1 MSLTD
6 RDRKIAV
13 LLIPVILIAVY
24 WFLILSPKRKEATKL
39 SGQVTQ
45 AQQARDTAVSTANSL
60 EQAKGQFAAQYAQM
74 VRLGKAIPTQVD
86 MPSLIVQLDSAA
98 RGTGI
103 QFGDIKVGARV
114 AAAPVSTPST
124 GSTGTSSTG
133 TSTGTGT
140 TGASGSTSTPPP
152 VAAGGAQ
159 AQTTFGKDAE
169 AANNAAA
176 QGNAQAVQQ
185 SGLSADDASTSTAS
199 KSGGLPV
206 GGGSSVAA
214 SAATITPG
222 APVPGLD
229 SVPLTFTFGGKFNN
243 LAQFFHRLKRFV
255 HVANNKISVQGRLIT
270 IDSLKFTSSA
280 QNFPFIEADVSA
292 TVYLSPKDGGTTA
305 GATSAGP
312 ATSTPGTTSA
322 SSSTSSNASAAASA
336 VTPPTSAITR

>member
-6 RDRKIAV
+6 RDRKIVMLIVPV
-13 LLIPVILIAVY
+13 LLLAVY

-60 EQAKGQFAAQYAQM
+60 EQARSSFATQYSQM

-103 QFGDIKVGARV
+103 QFADIKVGARV
-114 AAAPVSTPST
+114 PAAPA
-124 GSTGTSSTG
+124 TSSTG
-133 TSTGTGT
+133 TPPSTSGTSTGT
-140 TGASGSTSTPPP
+140 TGASGATPPP

-159 AQTTFGKDAE
+159 AQTTFGKAAE
-169 AANNAAA
+169 SANNAAA

-185 SGLSADDASTSTAS
+185 SGLSAGDASTSTAS

-206 GGGSSVAA
+206 GGGAA
-214 SAATITPG
+214 SAPTITPG
-222 APVPGLD
+222 QPVPGLD
-229 SVPLTFTFGGKFNN
+229 TVPLTFTFGGKFGN

-255 HVANNKISVQGRLIT
+255 HMANNKISVQGRLIT
-270 IDSLKFTSSA
+270 IDSLKFTSTA

-305 GATSAGP
+305 GATAQGP
-312 ATSTPGTTSA
+312 AATTPGATPA
-322 SSSTSSNASAAASA
+322 SSSSTPSSSSAATAA

>member
-6 RDRKIAV
+6 RDRKIV
-13 LLIPVILIAVY
+13 LLIVPLVLVAVY
-24 WFLILSPKRKEATKL
+24 WFVILSPKRKEATKL

-60 EQAKGQFAAQYAQM
+60 EHAKSSFATQYSQM

-103 QFGDIKVGARV
+103 QFADIKVGARV
-114 AAAPVSTPST
+114 AAAPASSTTSSST
-124 GSTGTSSTG
+124 STSST
-133 TSTGTGT
+133 STGT
-140 TGASGSTSTPPP
+140 TGASGSTAPP

-169 AANNAAA
+169 SANNAAA
-176 QGNAQAVQQ
+176 QGNAQAIQQ
-185 SGLSADDASTSTAS
+185 SGLSADDASTSTAT

-206 GGGSSVAA
+206 GGGGAV
-214 SAATITPG
+214 SAPTITPG
-222 APVPGLD
+222 QPVPGLD
-229 SVPLTFTFGGKFNN
+229 SVPLTFTFGGKFGN
-243 LAQFFHRLKRFV
+243 LARFFHQLKRFV

-270 IDSLKFTSSA
+270 IDSLKFTSTA

-305 GATSAGP
+305 GATAQGP
-312 ATSTPGTTSA
+312 AATTPGATPA
-322 SSSTSSNASAAASA
+322 SSSSSSSSSAATAA

>member
-6 RDRKIAV
+6 RDRKIDV

-124 GSTGTSSTG
+124 GSTGT
-133 TSTGTGT
+133 
-140 TGASGSTSTPPP
+140 SGSTSTPPP

>member
-6 RDRKIAV
+6 RDRKIV
-13 LLIPVILIAVY
+13 LVIVPLLVVAVY

-45 AQQARDTAVSTANSL
+45 AQQARDAAVSTASSL
-60 EQAKGQFAAQYAQM
+60 EQAKSSFAAQYSQM

-98 RGTGI
+98 HGTGI
-103 QFGDIKVGARV
+103 QFADIKVGARV
-114 AAAPVSTPST
+114 AAAPA
-124 GSTGTSSTG
+124 TSSTG
-133 TSTGTGT
+133 SSTSSSSSSTSTGT
-140 TGASGSTSTPPP
+140 TGASGSTQPP
-152 VAAGGAQ
+152 VAAGGAP

-169 AANNAAA
+169 SANNAAA
-176 QGNAQAVQQ
+176 QGNAQAIQQ
-185 SGLSADDASTSTAS
+185 SGLSADDASTSKSS
-199 KSGGLPV
+199 KAGGLPI
-206 GGGSSVAA
+206 GGGAV
-214 SAATITPG
+214 SAPAITPG
-222 APVPGLD
+222 QPVPGLD
-229 SVPLTFTFGGKFNN
+229 SVPLTFTFGGKFGN

-270 IDSLKFTSSA
+270 IDSLKFTSNA

-305 GATSAGP
+305 GATAQGP
-312 ATSTPGTTSA
+312 ASTTPGATPA
-322 SSSTSSNASAAASA
+322 SSSSTPSSSSAATAA

>member
-13 LLIPVILIAVY
+13 ILLPVILIAVY

-39 SGQVTQ
+39 SGQATQ
-45 AQQARDTAVSTANSL
+45 AQQARDTAVSMANSL
-60 EQAKGQFAAQYAQM
+60 EQAKASFSAEYSQM

-86 MPSLIVQLDSAA
+86 MPSLIVQLQSAA

-103 QFGDIKVGARV
+103 QFADIKVGARV
-114 AAAPVSTPST
+114 PAAPVSTPTPGTTGTT
-124 GSTGTSSTG
+124 GSTSSTP
-133 TSTGTGT
+133 TGT
-140 TGASGSTSTPPP
+140 TGAGGSTPPP
-152 VAAGGAQ
+152 VAAGGAP

-169 AANNAAA
+169 SANNAAA

-185 SGLSADDASTSTAS
+185 SGLSADDASTSTAT

-206 GGGSSVAA
+206 GGGSVAA
-214 SAATITPG
+214 SAATVTPG
-222 APVPGLD
+222 QPVPGLD
-229 SVPLTFTFGGKFNN
+229 TVPLTFTFGGKFNN

-270 IDSLKFTSSA
+270 IDSLKFASSA
-280 QNFPFIEADVSA
+280 QNFPFLEADVSA

-305 GATSAGP
+305 GATASGP
-312 ATSTPGTTSA
+312 ATTTPGA
-322 SSSTSSNASAAASA
+322 PSTSSNASAAASA
-336 VTPPTSAITR
+336 VSPPTSAITR